1 MPTAL
6 PTLRLDLEFLP
17 SPLPDRPGLLVRDP
31 LRYSEH
37 TVIIPPLLTRCLGLL
52 DGVHTDIDLRELL
65 FRLTGRLDIG
75 DTIEQMVE
83 ALSRAGFLDD
93 EPFRAMRAGRRQEF
107 TDAPVRSAAHA
118 GGGYP
123 ADEASLRDIMSG
135 WMSNGGSPP
144 GEAGPPGR
152 VVAIAAPHVTP
163 SGAPAT
169 YAAAYGALPMQDE
182 AAAAR
187 TFVVLGTSHYGAPGK
202 FGLTRKP
209 FQTPLGVAATDVA
222 LVDTLAAA
230 DPDGFA
236 AEDYCHAVEHS
247 IEFQILFLQNRFG
260 PTVRILPILCGPLFA
275 RRPEDDLHVAR
286 ALGALGEL
294 NARHGDRLTWVLGV
308 DMAHMG
314 RRYGDDWRAR
324 AHEGAMVEV
333 AARERARLDRIVAG
347 DADGFW
353 DLVQADDGGDADPL
367 KWCGAAPIYSFLRA
381 VPEVRGD
388 VLAYDHWNIDDDSVV
403 SFAALS
409 FTRP

>member
-6 PTLRLDLEFLP
+6 PKLRLDLEFLP

-52 DGVHTDIDLRELL
+52 DGAHTDIDLRELL
-65 FRLTGRLDIG
+65 VRLTGRLDIG
-75 DTIEQMVE
+75 DTIEQMVQ
-83 ALSRAGFLDD
+83 ALSQAGFLDD
-93 EPFRAMRAGRRQEF
+93 RPFRAMRAGRRREF

-123 ADEASLRDIMSG
+123 ADQASLRDTVSG
-135 WMSNGGSPP
+135 WMSDGGSPSP
-144 GEAGPPGR
+144 PPRSRGPL
-152 VVAIAAPHVTP
+152 VAIAAPHVTP

-169 YAAAYGALPMQDE
+169 YAAAYRALPRE
-182 AAAAR
+182 AAAR

-209 FQTPLGVAATDVA
+209 FQTPLGAAVTDVA

-230 DPDGFA
+230 APDGFVV
-236 AEDYCHAVEHS
+236 EDYCHAVEHS

-260 PTVRILPILCGPLFA
+260 PAVRILPILCGPLFA
-275 RRPEDDLHVAR
+275 RRPEDDVDVAR
-286 ALGALGEL
+286 ALGALGDVH
-294 NARHGDRLTWVLGV
+294 AKHGDRLTWVLGV

-324 AHEGAMVEV
+324 AHVGAMAEV
-333 AARERARLDRIVAG
+333 AARERVRLDRIVAG
-347 DADGFW
+347 DAGGFW
-353 DLVQADDGGDADPL
+353 DLVQADDGGNADEL

-381 VPEVRGD
+381 VQEVRGD
-388 VLAYDHWNIDDDSVV
+388 VLAYDQWNIDDDSVV

-409 FTRP
+409 FTRR